1 MACLE
6 IRRQS
11 THSRVIVIYRYR
23 RGPGLASRVSPQP
36 VLPAI
41 VRSSPRA
48 WAAALCHSHGGESA
62 PRGPTP
68 KRLCTRPWPSL
79 VSGQLGHLLRVGGAP
94 HRHRRGQA
102 RPGPRALAASSEGV
116 SQPGHPTVRDIRL
129 LTAECLWRTS
139 RGQAQEAG
147 LAVSVSGKFHFKTIQ
162 EKKKPID
169 NVSCR
174 TTVGLRAGHS
184 GSLCRERIP
193 FSWLRALVPPA
204 EVPGNATLPWGFATG
219 TSDKPASRGSMR
231 TPTEMVGA
239 EGRGLRPALRDPPT
253 PGCTDFQSIASWSR
267 PLTALPSSP
276 RRLLRPKGSAESLF
290 CRRTPFGIRHT
301 SAPAP
306 TAWPL
311 SRTSC
316 SPSSPGRLPCQ
327 DTGL

>member
-1 MACLE
+1 MGHSGPSPPESALIGAGESALQGQPLGVQRVPRSLAPARFPHKTTAPLKAGPAPAPGQTPTVSSVSLRVSKLRRQDCPSEAEGGLAGRRLPPPTRAECHALTSARPALRAAPAGRLRELGASRMACLE

-11 THSRVIVIYRYR
+11 THSRVMVIYRYR

-62 PRGPTP
+62 PRSPTP

-79 VSGQLGHLLRVGGAP
+79 VSGQLGHLLRVGGAT

-147 LAVSVSGKFHFKTIQ
+147 LAVSVSGKVHFKTIQ
-162 EKKKPID
+162 EKKKTH
-169 NVSCR
+169 R
-174 TTVGLRAGHS
+174 
-184 GSLCRERIP
+184 
-193 FSWLRALVPPA
+193 
-204 EVPGNATLPWGFATG
+204 
-219 TSDKPASRGSMR
+219 
-231 TPTEMVGA
+231 
-239 EGRGLRPALRDPPT
+239 
-253 PGCTDFQSIASWSR
+253 
-267 PLTALPSSP
+267 
-276 RRLLRPKGSAESLF
+276 
-290 CRRTPFGIRHT
+290 
-301 SAPAP
+301 
-306 TAWPL
+306 
-311 SRTSC
+311 
-316 SPSSPGRLPCQ
+316 
-327 DTGL
+327 

>member
-6 IRRQS
+6 IRRRS

-79 VSGQLGHLLRVGGAP
+79 VSGQLGHLLQVGGAP

-147 LAVSVSGKFHFKTIQ
+147 LAVSVSGKVHFKTIQ
-162 EKKKPID
+162 EKKKNPSITYR
-169 NVSCR
+169 VAPLWACVQVTPARSVERGFLSLGFGPSCHLPR
-174 TTVGLRAGHS
+174 FLEMPHSHGASPRAHLIS
-184 GSLCRERIP
+184 Q
-193 FSWLRALVPPA
+193 PPA
-204 EVPGNATLPWGFATG
+204 APCGRRRKWSKWSGLKAEACGPPLETLLL
-219 TSDKPASRGSMR
+219 PA
-231 TPTEMVGA
+231 
-239 EGRGLRPALRDPPT
+239 
-253 PGCTDFQSIASWSR
+253 
-267 PLTALPSSP
+267 
-276 RRLLRPKGSAESLF
+276 
-290 CRRTPFGIRHT
+290 
-301 SAPAP
+301 AP
-306 TAWPL
+306 TSKA
-311 SRTSC
+311 
-316 SPSSPGRLPCQ
+316 SPPGRVP
-327 DTGL
+327 